1 MTLQDDQKDKGW
13 WRNPMSK
20 RARIIVIGIA
30 VAVILFVFGIMIVN
44 GIPLF

>member
-20 RARIIVIGIA
+20 RATIIVIGIA
-30 VAVILFVFGIMIVN
+30 VAVLLFVAGILITN

>member
-20 RARIIVIGIA
+20 RATIIVVGVA
-30 VAVILFVFGIMIVN
+30 VAVLLGVFGFMIVS

>member
-20 RARIIVIGIA
+20 RAIWIVVAVAIAVLAFVAIIMITNGIA
-30 VAVILFVFGIMIVN
+30 LF
-44 GIPLF
+44 

>member
-13 WRNPMSK
+13 WRNPMSR
-20 RARIIVIGIA
+20 RATVIVIGIA
-30 VAVILFVFGIMIVN
+30 VAVLLFVAGILITN

>member
-1 MTLQDDQKDKGW
+1 MTLQNDQKDKGW

-20 RARIIVIGIA
+20 RAIWIVVGVA
-30 VAVILFVFGIMIVN
+30 VAVLLFVFGIMMVN

>member
-1 MTLQDDQKDKGW
+1 MTLQDDQKDKGR

-20 RARIIVIGIA
+20 RATIIVIGVA

>member
-20 RARIIVIGIA
+20 RAVYIVIGVA
-30 VAVILFVFGIMIVN
+30 VAVLVFVFVTMALN

>member
-20 RARIIVIGIA
+20 RAIIIVIGIA
-30 VAVILFVFGIMIVN
+30 VAVLLFVAGILITN

>member
-20 RARIIVIGIA
+20 RATIIVVGIA
-30 VAVILFVFGIMIVN
+30 VAVLLFVAGILITN

>member
-20 RARIIVIGIA
+20 RATIIVIGVA

>member
-20 RARIIVIGIA
+20 RATWIVVCVA
-30 VAVILFVFGIMIVN
+30 VAVLLSAFGIILVN

>member
-1 MTLQDDQKDKGW
+1 MTLDDDRKDKGW

-20 RARIIVIGIA
+20 RATIIVVGVA
-30 VAVILFVFGIMIVN
+30 VAVLIFVFVTIAVN